1 MARLHKR
8 IPYKQALALAN
19 EFIQKFVKNEYVI
32 AGSIRRKEATI
43 GDVDIITADRLGDIE
58 ERMLAD
64 IHVKK
69 VRGGEKKLDVDYKLV
84 RFNVYNSSPFFWGA
98 MLFFL
103 TGPASYSIAYR
114 RMAKKKGW
122 HLDQYGL
129 KDEYGD
135 VIASRTEAS
144 IYKAFGKLYKQP
156 ELRGK

>member
-1 MARLHKR
+1 MRRPHKE
-8 IPYKQALALAN
+8 ALALAN
-19 EFIQKFVKNEYVI
+19 EFIRKFVRHEYVI

-43 GDVDIITADRLGDIE
+43 GDVDIVTGDKLCDIE

-64 IHVKK
+64 IHIKK
-69 VRGGEKKLDVDYKLV
+69 VRGGEKKLDVDYKKM
-84 RFNVYNSSPFFWGA
+84 RFNIYYATQFYWGA

-129 KDEYGD
+129 RGRKGETM
-135 VIASRTEAS
+135 ASRTEAS
-144 IYKAFGKLYKQP
+144 IYKVFGKSYKQP

>member
-1 MARLHKR
+1 MRRTHKD
-8 IPYKQALALAN
+8 ALALAN
-19 EFIQKFVKNEYVI
+19 EFIKKFVKNEYVI

-64 IHVKK
+64 IYVKK
-69 VRGGEKKLDVDYKLV
+69 VRGGEKKLDIDYKKM
-84 RFNVYNSSPFFWGA
+84 RFNIYFATPFHWGA

-135 VIASRTEAS
+135 VMASRTEAS
-144 IYKAFGKLYKQP
+144 IYKVFGKKYKEP